1 MLQQPKRDYRGW
13 MLWILATAVVG
24 LFSTLIAQDHLH
36 RVEMKESATE
46 LTRCQSER
54 TKAEAAFRA
63 EISALYKEVQAYREE
78 VFTQAMQYHKI
89 KKK

>member
-1 MLQQPKRDYRGW
+1 

-36 RVEMKESATE
+36 RAEMKESATE

-54 TKAEAAFRA
+54 TKAEAEFRA
-63 EISALYKEVQAYREE
+63 EISALFKEVQAFREE
-78 VFTQAMQYHKI
+78 IYTQSMQRNKRQR
-89 KKK
+89 K

>member
-1 MLQQPKRDYRGW
+1 

-24 LFSTLIAQDHLH
+24 LFSTIIAQDHLH
-36 RVEMKESATE
+36 RVEAKESATE

-63 EISALYKEVQAYREE
+63 EISAIYKDVQAFREE
-78 VFTQAMQYHKI
+78 IYRQSMQRNKRQRQ
-89 KKK
+89 